1 MRRKLFFIV
10 TVVLLCLTVRAQDRL
25 YICHHDSCEVY
36 QTVHINSI
44 ILQDDSLCVDGQPP
58 YSVHQVDSMT
68 FTCPANLIMEKRGWW
83 GDIQEGEL
91 KFLAVLTEKHP
102 NSTFDYHVRFTITVR
117 DSICQT
123 AVCEL
128 LFDEEWQ
135 RLFFYGMEPE
145 ESTVDSAGDPYIYVK
160 ETLTGP
166 RRFEVWVM
174 GDPVLPE
181 DCIWEIV
188 SDGLVLRSDCSVF
201 LAGRPMSEVKQIVEA
216 WLFQPLVKI
225 ENPYNHEDND

>member
-1 MRRKLFFIV
+1 M
-10 TVVLLCLTVRAQDRL
+10 
-25 YICHHDSCEVY
+25 
-36 QTVHINSI
+36 
-44 ILQDDSLCVDGQPP
+44 
-58 YSVHQVDSMT
+58 
-68 FTCPANLIMEKRGWW
+68 
-83 GDIQEGEL
+83 
-91 KFLAVLTEKHP
+91 
-102 NSTFDYHVRFTITVR
+102 RFTITVR

-188 SDGLVLRSDCSVF
+188 SDSLALRSDCSVF